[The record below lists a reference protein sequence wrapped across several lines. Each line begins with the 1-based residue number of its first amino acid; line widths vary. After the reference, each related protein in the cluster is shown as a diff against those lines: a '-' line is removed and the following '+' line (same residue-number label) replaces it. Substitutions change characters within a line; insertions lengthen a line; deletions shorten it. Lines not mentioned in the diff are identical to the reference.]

1 MSPFFSTG
9 EGCITAEVRGLLM
22 EILKVRVPL
31 SFELALERSGL
42 SPLLIKGKS
51 ILPIVQGG
59 MGVGVSA
66 HKLAG
71 AVAQCGGMGTIS
83 SIDLRRLHPDLM
95 EGTKYLK
102 PSPESKELINQA
114 NIEAL
119 KREILMAQEISK
131 GRGLIAVNIMRA
143 VNEYAAYVK
152 CSLENGVDAIVVG
165 AGLPLDLPDLAAD
178 YPDTALIPILSE
190 SRGIHL
196 LLRKWEKKGRLP
208 DAIVIEHPR
217 WAGGHVGASSIEEV
231 QNPKFD
237 FETVIP
243 DTLAIFKTMGLEG
256 KIPLI
261 AAGGISSFDD
271 IKRLQ
276 DLGAS
281 AVQLGTAF
289 AVTTECDADDE
300 FKKVLAE
307 ASPEDMVDFLSAAGL
322 PARAVKTPWLTQYL
336 EVLPKL
342 QDVARKK
349 PRCTMTFDCLHDC
362 GLRDGNSQWGQFCI
376 DKVLGSALVGNVQKG
391 LFFRGAGKLPF
402 GNQIKSVP
410 ELIIK
415 LLEKSLEPPLHVNP
429 AY

>member
-1 MSPFFSTG
+1 
-9 EGCITAEVRGLLM
+9 M
-22 EILKVRVPL
+22 EIRKVWISL

-42 SPLLIKGKS
+42 SPLVIKGKS
-51 ILPIVQGG
+51 VLPIVQGG

-71 AVAQCGGMGTIS
+71 TVAQCGGMGTIS

-95 EGTKYLK
+95 NSTKHLK
-102 PSPESKELINQA
+102 PCQKSKELINEA

-119 KREILMAQEISK
+119 KREILMAKEISK

-165 AGLPLDLPDLAAD
+165 AGLPLDLPDLAAE
-178 YPDTALIPILSE
+178 YPDVALIPILSE

-217 WAGGHVGASSIEEV
+217 WAGGHVGASSITEIH
-231 QNPKFD
+231 NPKFD

-243 DTLAIFKTMGLEG
+243 DTLAIFKSMGLEG

-261 AAGGISSFDD
+261 AAGGVSSFED

-289 AVTTECDADDE
+289 AVTTECDASDE

-307 ASPEDMVDFLSAAGL
+307 AKPEDMVDFLSTAGL

-336 EVLPKL
+336 KVLPKL

-362 GLRDGNSQWGQFCI
+362 GLRDGNSEWGQFCI
-376 DKVLGSALVGNVQKG
+376 DKVLGSALTGDVKKG

-410 ELIIK
+410 ELINK
-415 LLEKSLEPPLHVNP
+415 LLEKS
-429 AY
+429 

>member
-1 MSPFFSTG
+1 
-9 EGCITAEVRGLLM
+9 M
-22 EILKVRVPL
+22 EIRKVRISL
-31 SFELALERSGL
+31 SFELALERSRL
-42 SPLLIKGKS
+42 SPLVIKGKS

-95 EGTKYLK
+95 DSTKHLK
-102 PSPESKELINQA
+102 PSQKSKELINEA

-119 KREILMAQEISK
+119 KREILLAKEISK

-178 YPDTALIPILSE
+178 FPDVALIPILSE

-196 LLRKWEKKGRLP
+196 VLRKWEKKGRLP

-217 WAGGHVGASSIEEV
+217 WAGGHVGASSVTEI

-243 DTLAIFKTMGLEG
+243 DTLAIFKSMGLEG

-261 AAGGISSFDD
+261 AAGGVSSFED

-281 AVQLGTAF
+281 GVQLGTAF
-289 AVTTECDADDE
+289 AVTTECDASDE
-300 FKKVLAE
+300 FKKVLAG
-307 ASPEDMVDFLSAAGL
+307 AKPEDMVDFLSVAGL

-342 QDVARKK
+342 QAVARKK
-349 PRCTMTFDCLHDC
+349 PRWTMTFDCLHDC
-362 GLRDGNSQWGQFCI
+362 GLRDGNSEWGQFCI
-376 DKVLGSALVGNVQKG
+376 DKVLGSALTGDVKKG

-410 ELIIK
+410 ELINK
-415 LLEKSLEPPLHVNP
+415 LLEKS
-429 AY
+429 

>member
-1 MSPFFSTG
+1 
-9 EGCITAEVRGLLM
+9 M
-22 EILKVRVPL
+22 EIRKVRISL

-42 SPLLIKGKS
+42 SPLVIKGKS

-95 EGTKYLK
+95 DSTKHLK
-102 PSPESKELINQA
+102 PSQKSKELINEA

-119 KREILMAQEISK
+119 KREILLAKEISK

-143 VNEYAAYVK
+143 VNEYAVYVK

-178 YPDTALIPILSE
+178 FPDVALIPILSE

-196 LLRKWEKKGRLP
+196 VLRKWEKKGRLP

-217 WAGGHVGASSIEEV
+217 WAGGHVGASSVTEI

-243 DTLAIFKTMGLEG
+243 DTLAIFKSMGLEG

-261 AAGGISSFDD
+261 AAGGVSSFED

-281 AVQLGTAF
+281 GVQLGTAF
-289 AVTTECDADDE
+289 AVTTECDASDE
-300 FKKVLAE
+300 FKKVLAG
-307 ASPEDMVDFLSAAGL
+307 AKPEDMVDFLSVAGL
-322 PARAVKTPWLTQYL
+322 PARAVNTPWLTQYL

-342 QDVARKK
+342 QAVARKK

-362 GLRDGNSQWGQFCI
+362 GLRDGNSEWGQFCI
-376 DKVLGSALVGNVQKG
+376 DKVLGSALTGDVKKG

-410 ELIIK
+410 ELINK
-415 LLEKSLEPPLHVNP
+415 LLEKS
-429 AY
+429 